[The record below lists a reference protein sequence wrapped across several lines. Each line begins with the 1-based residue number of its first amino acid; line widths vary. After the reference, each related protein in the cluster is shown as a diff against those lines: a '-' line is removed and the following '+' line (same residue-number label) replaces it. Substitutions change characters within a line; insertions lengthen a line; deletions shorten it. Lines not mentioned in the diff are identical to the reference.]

1 MGTYNALLL
10 LESLYRRPLGRLLCW
25 ATLSCW

>member
-1 MGTYNALLL
+1 MDTYDALFL
-10 LESLYRRPLGRLLCW
+10 LECLNRRPLGRLLCW